1 MLYQATEQ
9 SLLTHQPGDPTA
21 ILLPEVA
28 FEALKTYALR
38 DDAEPI
44 LRYFVQRGRGY
55 LRVGPYVGLLQ
66 ATPSVAIEILPKITN
81 DFTPNSV
88 TAARATLLRMLLA
101 VPELVPRPLP
111 EAQFSQLARFPM
123 PDVLAALF
131 LQRAEKL
138 LHRGLQTDYRT
149 VEEERPFVK
158 GKLRL
163 SQNPLAL
170 VLHPERLS
178 IAYDERTRNNP
189 PNRLLKACLQRLSSG
204 KFSRQ
209 VRQYLFVLEEVP
221 DTQNWR
227 GDLGL
232 ARLQNRTFQSYNWLW
247 PWAEWLLG
255 GFAPGLGEGG
265 NRLPGLLFPTQR
277 LFESYVAISL
287 KRYLPPEFEV
297 SIQESA
303 YHLLVDSAGKDTHR
317 LRPDVVVRRGHD
329 VWILDTKW
337 KLIAG
342 NASYVS
348 HLSQSDLYQLYAYG
362 QRYLSD
368 TVQTKVGLV
377 YPRTPEF
384 MTAPS
389 PHQYE
394 PHLPLYVLP
403 ADLSVPAPQMVKKLW
418 EGLGEGFSIA
428 WDGRSLPL

>member
-9 SLLTHQPGDPTA
+9 SLLTYQPGDPTA
-21 ILLPEVA
+21 ILLPEMA

-44 LRYFVQRGRGY
+44 LRYFIQRGRGY

-66 ATPSVAIEILPKITN
+66 ATHTVAIEILPKITD
-81 DFTPNSV
+81 DFTPDSV
-88 TAARATLLRMLLA
+88 TAARASLLRMLLA
-101 VPELVPRPLP
+101 VPELIPRPLP
-111 EAQFSQLARFPM
+111 ESQFSQLSRFPL

-170 VLHPERLS
+170 ALHPERLPV
-178 IAYDERTRNNP
+178 AYDERTRNNP
-189 PNRLLKACLQRLSSG
+189 PNRLLKACLQRLRSG
-204 KFSRQ
+204 KLARR
-209 VRQYLFVLEEVP
+209 VRQYLFVLEEIP

-227 GDLGL
+227 EDLAQ
-232 ARLQNRTFQSYNWLW
+232 ARLHDRTFQAYAWLW

-255 GFAPGLGEGG
+255 GFAPGLAEGK
-265 NRLPGLLFPTQR
+265 NRLPGLLFPTPN
-277 LFESYVAISL
+277 LFERYVATSL
-287 KRYLPPEFEV
+287 TRYLPADCHV

-303 YHLLVDSAGKDTHR
+303 YHLLFDFSGKATHR
-317 LRPDVVVRRGHD
+317 LRPDVVVRLGND

-337 KLIAG
+337 KLVTG
-342 NASYVS
+342 SESQVS

-362 QRYLSD
+362 QRYLGEKGQ
-368 TVQTKVGLV
+368 VKLGLI
-377 YPRTPEF
+377 YPKTPNF
-384 MTAPS
+384 STASP

-394 PHLPLYVLP
+394 PHLPLYLLP
-403 ADLSVPAPQMVKKLW
+403 ADLSVGAPQMVEKLW
-418 EGLGEGFSIA
+418 EGLGE
-428 WDGRSLPL
+428 

>member
-9 SLLTHQPGDPTA
+9 SLLTHQPGDPNA
-21 ILLPEVA
+21 ILLSESA
-28 FEALKTYALR
+28 FEALKIYALR

-66 ATPSVAIEILPKITN
+66 GTPSAAIEILPKITT
-81 DFTPNSV
+81 DLTPDSV
-88 TAARATLLRMLLA
+88 TAARAALLRMLLA
-101 VPELVPRPLP
+101 VPELIPRPLP
-111 EAQFSQLARFPM
+111 ESQFSQLSRFPL

-170 VLHPERLS
+170 ALHPERLPV
-178 IAYDERTRNNP
+178 AYDERTRNNP
-189 PNRLLKACLQRLSSG
+189 PNRLLKACLKRLRSG
-204 KFSRQ
+204 ELSRR
-209 VRQYLFVLEEVP
+209 VRQHLFVLDEIP

-227 GDLGL
+227 EDLDL
-232 ARLQNRTFQSYNWLW
+232 ARQHDRTFQAYIWLW
-247 PWAEWLLG
+247 PWVEWLLG
-255 GFAPGLGEGG
+255 GFAPGLSEGK
-265 NRLPGLLFPTQR
+265 NQLPGLLFPTQR

-287 KRYLPPEFEV
+287 KRYLPPACEV

-303 YHLLVDSAGKDTHR
+303 YHLLFDFAGKATHR
-317 LRPDVVVRRGHD
+317 LRPDVVIRRGND

-337 KLIAG
+337 KLVQG
-342 NASYVS
+342 SGTNVS

-362 QRYLSD
+362 QRYLKEKGQVKLGLIYPQTSD
-368 TVQTKVGLV
+368 
-377 YPRTPEF
+377 F
-384 MTAPS
+384 SSAPP

-394 PHLPLYVLP
+394 PHLPLYLLP
-403 ADLSVPAPQMVKKLW
+403 ADLSVPAPTMVEKLW
-418 EGLGEGFSIA
+418 KNLE
-428 WDGRSLPL
+428 D

>member
-9 SLLTHQPGDPTA
+9 SLLCYQPGDPTA

-66 ATPSVAIEILPKITN
+66 GTPSVAIEILPKITD
-81 DFTPNSV
+81 DFTTESV
-88 TAARATLLRMLLA
+88 TAARASLLRMLLA
-101 VPELVPRPLP
+101 VPELIPRPLP
-111 EAQFSQLARFPM
+111 ESQFSQLSRFPL

-170 VLHPERLS
+170 VLHPERLPV
-178 IAYDERTRNNP
+178 AYDERTRNNP
-189 PNRLLKACLQRLSSG
+189 PNRLLKACLQRLGSG
-204 KFSRQ
+204 KFARR
-209 VRQYLFVLEEVP
+209 VRQYLFVLEEIP
-221 DTQNWR
+221 DTQHWR
-227 GDLGL
+227 EDLEM
-232 ARLQNRTFQSYNWLW
+232 ARRHDRTFQAYTWLW

-255 GFAPGLGEGG
+255 GFAPGLTEGK
-265 NRLPGLLFPTQR
+265 NRLPALLFPTQN
-277 LFESYVAISL
+277 LFEKYVATSL
-287 KRYLPPEFEV
+287 RRYLPPECEV
-297 SIQESA
+297 RIQESA
-303 YHLLVDSAGKDTHR
+303 YHLLFDFSGKATHR
-317 LRPDVVVRRGHD
+317 LRPDVVVRRGND

-337 KLIAG
+337 KLVAG
-342 NASYVS
+342 SASHVN

-362 QRYLSD
+362 QRYLGEKGQ
-368 TVQTKVGLV
+368 VKLGLI
-377 YPRTPEF
+377 YPQTPEF
-384 MTAPS
+384 SIAPP

-394 PHLPLYVLP
+394 PHLPLYLLP
-403 ADLSVPAPQMVKKLW
+403 ADLSVTAPQMVEKLR
-418 EGLGEGFSIA
+418 EGLGE
-428 WDGRSLPL
+428 